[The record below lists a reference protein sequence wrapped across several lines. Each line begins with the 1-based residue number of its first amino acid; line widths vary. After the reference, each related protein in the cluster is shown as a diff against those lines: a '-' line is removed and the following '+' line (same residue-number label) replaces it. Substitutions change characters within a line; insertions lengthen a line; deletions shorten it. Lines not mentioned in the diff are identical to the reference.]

1 MIFLLSALI
10 GATLIISSSTLFR
23 PLQRFYSPLFK
34 CSQCVG
40 MWVGMVAGGSGV
52 VSLEHGR
59 ILDAFIVGAA
69 TSFLSTLADGILT
82 NLLGES
88 EP

>member
-1 MIFLLSALI
+1 
-10 GATLIISSSTLFR
+10 
-23 PLQRFYSPLFK
+23 
-34 CSQCVG
+34 